1 MRKTKEDKICFLP
14 NPKLKTKELDYLRKD
29 TKDVYT
35 NLFEIKL
42 QKDLRLFQYPL
53 YIFPDVG
60 EGDIRIRNKLF
71 KACGRHLKQI
81 YGECFISGDSLYGMK
96 RIEEKKII
104 RPKLL
109 LFNVEKKKNEYFL
122 EIQKYVRQKIIKEED
137 IKNDPLAKQFIE
149 LLIRDILHSNPKLEF
164 YKGLFV
170 EKEEKK

>member
-1 MRKTKEDKICFLP
+1 MFYIWGLSIWNEKNRRKE
-14 NPKLKTKELDYLRKD
+14 NYKT
-29 TKDVYT
+29 
-35 NLFEIKL
+35 
-42 QKDLRLFQYPL
+42 
-53 YIFPDVG
+53 
-60 EGDIRIRNKLF
+60 
-71 KACGRHLKQI
+71 
-81 YGECFISGDSLYGMK
+81 
-96 RIEEKKII
+96 KII

-170 EKEEKK
+170 LNKNQKIKSDKFVVNFYPGFTTSFIETNKGNYLNVTLKNKIIQQDTILDYLNENNYQDTKNQESIAKN